1 MISRGFLGALIQR
14 KNLESERR
22 TALTRVRG
30 PKKRDRYLIQTHETV
45 SSFRRVD
52 AGSDRKFGAIFGL
65 VFGILGLWPFFHHR
79 SPHWW
84 LLVLAGLFLAAALIF
99 PRSLSP
105 LNRGWFRLG
114 LILNR
119 IVSPVIMGALFFGAV
134 VPIGWYLRKRGKDLL
149 SLKFDRDAVT
159 YWIERNPPGPAPGS
173 LTKQF

>member
-1 MISRGFLGALIQR
+1 MLRSKVLA
-14 KNLESERR
+14 NSERR
-22 TALTRVRG
+22 Q
-30 PKKRDRYLIQTHETV
+30 IQTHETV

-84 LLVLAGLFLAAALIF
+84 LIVLAGLFLAAALIF

-119 IVSPVIMGALFFGAV
+119 IVSPVVMGALFFGAV
-134 VPIGWYLRKRGKDLL
+134 VPVGWYLRKRGKDLL
-149 SLKFDRDAVT
+149 SLKFGRHAAT

>member
-1 MISRGFLGALIQR
+1 MLQGAGHG
-14 KNLESERR
+14 ERR
-22 TALTRVRG
+22 LM
-30 PKKRDRYLIQTHETV
+30 QTHETV

-52 AGSDRKFGAIFGL
+52 MSSDRKFGTIFGL

-84 LLVLAGLFLAAALIF
+84 LIVLAGLLFAAALIF
-99 PRSLSP
+99 PRSLSL

-119 IVSPVIMGALFFGAV
+119 IVSPVVMGALFFGAV
-134 VPIGWYLRKRGKDLL
+134 VPVGWYLRKRGNDLL
-149 SLKFDRDAVT
+149 SLKFDRDAAT